1 MVVTGYYSNHYIGV
15 KIKKTRRC
23 NQLVKLLVLF
33 MLVISLMLVTVP
45 IAGADSGGP
54 DSYGY
59 TYEDSDEPGGPT
71 YNWVEISGTGSTGPG
86 FDDSYVTAW
95 VGFDFSLYGNT
106 SNVIVISSNGYLTF
120 PYSGFVGGEHN
131 GGNCIPSSLIYYP
144 DLFIAPFWD
153 DLDPEYIGGTIYYET
168 RGTAPNRQ
176 FIVEWDGIYQCCAG
190 QQSSVTFEAILYEG
204 SSDILFQYQDV
215 VFGGDYAHKDYGADA
230 TVGIENA
237 DGTNGL
243 QYSCNSPALNSG
255 LAILFTTNGNG
266 LRPVGGEAYSVK
278 TVGLTT
284 PLIGLAIA
292 VVAGIFMI
300 RLRKAR

>member
-1 MVVTGYYSNHYIGV
+1 M
-15 KIKKTRRC
+15 KKTRRC

-59 TYEDSDEPGGPT
+59 TYKDSDEPGGPV
-71 YNWVEISGTGSTGPG
+71 YGWVEISGTGSTGPSS
-86 FDDSYVTAW
+86 DDSYVTVP

-106 SNVIVISSNGYLTF
+106 YNVIVISSNGYLTF
-120 PYSGFVGGEHN
+120 PYLGFDGEN
-131 GGNCIPSSLIYYP
+131 TGGNCIPSSESDYP

-176 FIVEWDGIYQCCAG
+176 FIVEWDGIYHCCYST
-190 QQSSVTFEAILYEG
+190 QSSVTFEAILYEG

-215 VFGGDYAHKDYGADA
+215 VCGSNYADADYGAEA

-237 DGTNGL
+237 YGTNGL
-243 QYSCNSPALNSG
+243 QYSCNSDVLDSE
-255 LAILFTTNGNG
+255 LAILFTYHG